1 MIATAAVEHVPV
13 LTLLRKREKEQPE
26 SARS

>member
-1 MIATAAVEHVPV
+1 MIATAAIEHASF
-13 LTLLRKREKEQPE
+13 LTLPRKREKEQPE

>member
-1 MIATAAVEHVPV
+1 MIATAAIEHAPF
-13 LTLLRKREKEQPE
+13 LTLPSKREKEQPE

>member
-1 MIATAAVEHVPV
+1 MIATAAIEPAPF
-13 LTLLRKREKEQPE
+13 LTLPREREKEQPE

>member
-1 MIATAAVEHVPV
+1 MIATAVIEHAPF
-13 LTLLRKREKEQPE
+13 LTLPREREKEQPE

>member
-1 MIATAAVEHVPV
+1 MIATAAIEHAPF
-13 LTLLRKREKEQPE
+13 LTLPCEREKEQPE

>member
-1 MIATAAVEHVPV
+1 MIATAAIEHAPL
-13 LTLLRKREKEQPE
+13 LTIPRKREKEQPE

>member
-1 MIATAAVEHVPV
+1 MIATAAIEPAPF
-13 LTLLRKREKEQPE
+13 LTLPHKREKEQPE

>member
-1 MIATAAVEHVPV
+1 MSATAAIEHVPV
-13 LTLLRKREKEQPE
+13 LTLPRKREKEQPE

>member
-1 MIATAAVEHVPV
+1 MIATVAIEHAPF
-13 LTLLRKREKEQPE
+13 LTLPRTQEKEQPE

>member
-1 MIATAAVEHVPV
+1 MIATAAIEPAPF
-13 LTLLRKREKEQPE
+13 LTLRRKREKEQPE

>member
-1 MIATAAVEHVPV
+1 MIATAALEHAPF
-13 LTLLRKREKEQPE
+13 LTLPRKREKEQPE

>member
-1 MIATAAVEHVPV
+1 MIATAAIEHVPF
-13 LTLLRKREKEQPE
+13 LTLPRKREKEQPE